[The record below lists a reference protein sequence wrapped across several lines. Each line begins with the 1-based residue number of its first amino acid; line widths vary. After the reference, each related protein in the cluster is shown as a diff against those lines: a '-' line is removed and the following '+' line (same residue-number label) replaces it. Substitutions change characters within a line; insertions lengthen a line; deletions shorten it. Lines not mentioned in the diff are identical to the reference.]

1 MSLAAE
7 RISSDTIEIAN
18 RIKEIRT
25 TRKITQQQLA
35 DQALLPYSY
44 MSELE
49 NGKHNMKADMLARV
63 MQIVVALLQ
72 LFG

>member
-7 RISSDTIEIAN
+7 RISSDTTVIAN

-44 MSELE
+44 MSELG